1 MCWMWMSVVPFC
13 HWLTSHLSS
22 LSSHSPCLTLA
33 SPSFPVLAPH
43 LWVSTKPLEVL
54 SQIPQLLL
62 TMHKTRCSCFPW
74 SHLETDL
81 DGYQLISTIGNRHTV
96 YCVKPQKFACQDTLS
111 LFCNMKNLLSS
122 WLSILA
128 STWVCSKSFNGSE
141 PLCSWWGYAWKWSAP
156 WKVFYYPRA
165 IIVTVQLSSSFS
177 HISHTSFPPVPIYFK
192 WKMLRTIRQS
202 KNKRV
207 ISPRRKTVL
216 VVFGLL

>member
-1 MCWMWMSVVPFC
+1 MDQDCQFHSAHSDWCAGCGCQLYPSATG
-13 HWLTSHLSS
+13 WLPISPLWVLALLVSGTSLG
-22 LSSHSPCLTLA
+22 

-54 SQIPQLLL
+54 FQIPQPLL

-81 DGYQLISTIGNRHTV
+81 DGYQLISTTGNRHPV

-165 IIVTVQLSSSFS
+165 IIVTGQLSSPFS
-177 HISHTSFPPVPIYFK
+177 HISHTSFPPVPIYFNEK
-192 WKMLRTIRQS
+192 CKD
-202 KNKRV
+202 N
-207 ISPRRKTVL
+207 KTV
-216 VVFGLL
+216 